1 MLRKVPCDGPQD
13 SLPTSAQRA
22 RTWPCEGPM
31 GGGWAYIR
39 RAGGLGHSIPEGSR
53 GQITGAEFFNAAEL
67 FERRHDRHARRDTD
81 ALFAVAAP
89 TFRHLRLRFTPAALG
104 VGAGGG
110 GGRGVAWVIVA
121 ASLGTWCYSPPEQL
135 ALLPKGP
142 LALTAP
148 AECSYVEQWQPS
160 PTSSSLA
167 EVVGVQ
173 CASVRATR
181 PTSGGKSVQVSSKYS
196 HVVNVLMSSCVF
208 WLVRGLGLGVTFQL
222 LVAVGRITRWRL
234 FDLTFVR
241 SNSSPPFS
249 TVCDSPPRF
258 SRLSS
263 HFGLSSGSQLSAS
276 HRVLTNRGRTGRN
289 RRQETPSPEEA
300 STQGREQKQSEVWA
314 NKSRPGVKRKHG
326 ESVIRGVVDDEKQGT
341 SAIIPI

>member
-1 MLRKVPCDGPQD
+1 
-13 SLPTSAQRA
+13 
-22 RTWPCEGPM
+22 M

-110 GGRGVAWVIVA
+110 GGRGVAW
-121 ASLGTWCYSPPEQL
+121 
-135 ALLPKGP
+135 
-142 LALTAP
+142 
-148 AECSYVEQWQPS
+148 WQPS

-181 PTSGGKSVQVSSKYS
+181 PTSGGKSV
-196 HVVNVLMSSCVF
+196 
-208 WLVRGLGLGVTFQL
+208 
-222 LVAVGRITRWRL
+222 
-234 FDLTFVR
+234 
-241 SNSSPPFS
+241 
-249 TVCDSPPRF
+249 
-258 SRLSS
+258 
-263 HFGLSSGSQLSAS
+263 QLSAS